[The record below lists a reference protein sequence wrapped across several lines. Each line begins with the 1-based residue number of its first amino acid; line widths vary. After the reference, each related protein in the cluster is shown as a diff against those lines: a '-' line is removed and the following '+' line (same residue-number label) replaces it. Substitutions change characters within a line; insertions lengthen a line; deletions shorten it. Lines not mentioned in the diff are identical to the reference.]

1 MDETA
6 RDDADVVR
14 LQVGN
19 FGPVAEADIELR
31 PLTLFFGPSNSGK
44 SYLAMLL
51 YALQRLP
58 DLRRFQRG
66 FQFQRESATR
76 RGSRGDRGSSSNGVR
91 KELLSW
97 IQEASGSKAGAS
109 LAQVPL
115 PAGVASQVRSALSK
129 TGRFSDLAEEEISRC
144 FGVDGTGRLIR
155 RSGSKAA
162 EIVLQRFSTA
172 DRERSAPFQHSFSLA
187 RRRPASVAVTI
198 PEAGP
203 LYVSQRILRL
213 PKNRLTWMLA
223 DLDTLQEEIPV
234 TRKRQM
240 QAVIEELSE
249 AVFPYVFG
257 RVWNSPYYLPADR
270 TGVMHAHQVVVSAL
284 IGRTAH
290 AALSPE
296 SPDSPLPALSG
307 VLADFIRQLIML
319 QRSPVFTR
327 TGRRRA
333 SKLSEKDFVRLS
345 RHRAVRQAAPDLAA
359 RLEEEVLTGAVR
371 TESLPGLSYPEFFY
385 RPTGW
390 SEDLPL
396 MRSSSMVSE
405 LAPVVLYLRHV
416 IRIGDTL
423 IIEEPEA
430 HLHPEKQVQFV
441 QLLARAVRAGIRVVM
456 TTHSEWV
463 LEEVTNLVRASKL
476 SAAQQKAINGADVTL
491 EEGQVGAWL
500 FEPKQRPIGTVVREI
515 PLTSESGT
523 DAAGYDEVAT
533 KQHNRWAA
541 IANQSEVGA
550 RP

>member
-1 MDETA
+1 MGETA
-6 RDDADVVR
+6 RDDVDAVR

-19 FGPVAEADIELR
+19 FGPIAEADVELR

-66 FQFQRESATR
+66 FQFQREFAIR
-76 RGSRGDRGSSSNGVR
+76 RGSRGDRGSSPNGVR

-115 PAGVASQVRSALSK
+115 PGGVASQVRSALSE

-162 EIVLQRFSTA
+162 EIVLQRFSA
-172 DRERSAPFQHSFSLA
+172 AGRERSAPFQHSFSLA
-187 RRRPASVAVTI
+187 RSRPASVAAII

-203 LYVSQRILRL
+203 LYVSQRMLRL

-223 DLDTLQEEIPV
+223 DLDTLQGEIPV

-240 QAVIEELSE
+240 QAVIGELSE

-257 RVWNSPYYLPADR
+257 QVWNSPYYLPADR

-307 VLADFIRQLIML
+307 VLADFIRRLVTLQQPIPGQL
-319 QRSPVFTR
+319 
-327 TGRRRA
+327 GRRRNG
-333 SKLSEKDFVRLS
+333 
-345 RHRAVRQAAPDLAA
+345 RQADPDLAV
-359 RLEEEVLTGAVR
+359 RLEEEILAGAVR

-396 MRSSSMVSE
+396 TRSSSMVSE
-405 LAPVVLYLRHV
+405 LAPVVLYLRYV
-416 IRIGDTL
+416 IRVGDTL

-463 LEEVTNLVRASKL
+463 LEEITNLARASKL
-476 SAAQQKAINGADVTL
+476 PAAQQKAVNGADVTL
-491 EEGQVGAWL
+491 EESQVGAWL
-500 FEPKQRPIGTVVREI
+500 FEPKRRPKGSVIREI
-515 PLTSESGT
+515 SLASESGT

-541 IANQSEVGA
+541 IANRLEVGA

>member
-1 MDETA
+1 MGETA
-6 RDDADVVR
+6 RDDVDAVR

-19 FGPVAEADIELR
+19 FGPIAEADVELR

-66 FQFQRESATR
+66 FQRGLQFQRGFTFR
-76 RGSRGDRGSSSNGVR
+76 HGSRSDRGSSSNGVR

-97 IQEASGSKAGAS
+97 VREASKSKAGAS
-109 LAQVPL
+109 LAQIPL
-115 PAGVASQVRSALSK
+115 PTGVASQVRSALSE

-187 RRRPASVAVTI
+187 RSRPASVAATI

-203 LYVSQRILRL
+203 LYVSQRVLRL

-223 DLDTLQEEIPV
+223 DLDTLQGETAA

-240 QAVIEELSE
+240 QVVVGELSE

-307 VLADFIRQLIML
+307 VLADFIRRLVTL
-319 QRSPVFTR
+319 QQPVSDR
-327 TGRRRA
+327 LGRRRNG
-333 SKLSEKDFVRLS
+333 
-345 RHRAVRQAAPDLAA
+345 RQADLDLAV
-359 RLEEEVLTGAVR
+359 RLEEEVLAGAVR
-371 TESLPGLSYPEFFY
+371 TASLPGLSYPEFFY

-416 IRIGDTL
+416 IRVGDTL

-463 LEEVTNLVRASKL
+463 LEEVTNLARASKL
-476 SAAQQKAINGADVTL
+476 PAAQQKSVNGAGVTL
-491 EEGQVGAWL
+491 EDGQVGAWL
-500 FEPKQRPIGTVVREI
+500 FEPKRRPKGSVIREI

-533 KQHNRWAA
+533 EQHNRWAA
-541 IANQSEVGA
+541 IANQLEVGA

>member
-1 MDETA
+1 MGETA
-6 RDDADVVR
+6 RDDVDTVR

-19 FGPVAEADIELR
+19 FGPIAEADVELR

-58 DLRRFQRG
+58 DLRRFQRE
-66 FQFQRESATR
+66 FPFR
-76 RGSRGDRGSSSNGVR
+76 RISRNGQGPGSSDAW
-91 KELLSW
+91 KEMLSW
-97 IQEASGSKAGAS
+97 AREVSAPKRGAG
-109 LAQVPL
+109 LAEVPL
-115 PAGVASQVRSALSK
+115 PSGVAKRVRSALRDTDRLS
-129 TGRFSDLAEEEISRC
+129 GLAEDEISRC

-155 RSGSKAA
+155 HSGGRSA
-162 EIVLQRFSTA
+162 EIVLQRFSA
-172 DRERSAPFQHSFSLA
+172 AGRVPGAPFQHSFSLVRGQPVGVSA
-187 RRRPASVAVTI
+187 TVPDAAS
-198 PEAGP
+198 
-203 LYVSQRILRL
+203 LYVDQRALRRSR
-213 PKNRLTWMLA
+213 NRLSWMLEE
-223 DLDTLQEEIPV
+223 LESLQSE
-234 TRKRQM
+234 TQTAKRRQM
-240 QAVIEELSE
+240 STIVWELAE
-249 AVFPYVFG
+249 AVFPYAFG

-284 IGRTAH
+284 IGRSAH

-296 SPDSPLPALSG
+296 SPDSPLPTLSG

-327 TGRRRA
+327 TSRPRA
-333 SKLSEKDFVRLS
+333 RKLSEKDFARLS
-345 RHRAVRQAAPDLAA
+345 RHRAVRQADPDLAT

-371 TESLPGLSYPEFFY
+371 AESLPGLSYPEFFY

-396 MRSSSMVSE
+396 TRSSSMVSE
-405 LAPVVLYLRHV
+405 LAPVVLYLRYV
-416 IRIGDTL
+416 IRVGDTL

-476 SAAQQKAINGADVTL
+476 PAAQQKAVNGAGVTL
-491 EEGQVGAWL
+491 EESQVGAWL
-500 FEPKQRPIGTVVREI
+500 FEPKRRPKGSVIREI

-523 DAAGYDEVAT
+523 DAAGYDDVAT
-533 KQHNRWAA
+533 EQHNRWAA
-541 IANQSEVGA
+541 IANQSEVGV